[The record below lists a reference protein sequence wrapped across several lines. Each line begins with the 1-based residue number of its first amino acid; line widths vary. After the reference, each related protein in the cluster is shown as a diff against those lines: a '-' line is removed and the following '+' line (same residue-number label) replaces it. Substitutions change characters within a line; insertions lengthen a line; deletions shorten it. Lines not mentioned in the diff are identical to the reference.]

1 MRHNRQVIR
10 LLGLLKALQHGE
22 RPYVEQLAGRFHVRR
37 ETIYRDIRA
46 LEELGFPI
54 CGDIHG
60 IKSRPNL
67 PPDFSTQAVSIPFS
81 PSELLAITF
90 AASSTDHLTGTPLG
104 DDLRSAPE
112 KVRSHMPGPM
122 QDRFALTTPLFGP
135 YRKGAKSYKAH
146 KATIATLCQTML
158 ERHRCLV
165 EYQSPQRQSPSHFT
179 LDPYWLFEFQ
189 GGLYVFAYVP
199 IHEAVITLAVERIQ
213 QLTATNEPFTV
224 IDGFSFEAMR
234 DQAFGLTAETPMTVV
249 IRFSSAV
256 APYIR
261 ERIWHPTQQ
270 LTELRNGN
278 MTLRFRAGGAI
289 EITRWVL
296 SWGRDAT
303 VLQPKVL
310 RQQITEQ
317 LQAAAHLYQCGV
329 RCHRSRV
336 RCAPAVR

>member
-1 MRHNRQVIR
+1 MRRDRQVIR
-10 LLGLLKALQHGE
+10 LLGLLKALQQGE
-22 RPYVEQLAGRFHVRR
+22 HPHVAQLAGRFHVRR

-54 CGDIHG
+54 CGDAHG
-60 IKSRPNL
+60 IKSHPNL
-67 PPDFSTQAVSIPFS
+67 PPDFSTQAISIPFS
-81 PSELLAITF
+81 PSELLAIAF
-90 AASSTDHLTGTPLG
+90 AASATDHLTGTPLG
-104 DDLRSAPE
+104 DDLQSALE
-112 KVRSHMPGPM
+112 KVRSRLPGPV

-135 YRKGAKSYKAH
+135 YRKGAKSYRAH
-146 KATIATLCQTML
+146 KATIATLCQAML
-158 ERHRCLV
+158 ERHRCQV
-165 EYQSPQRQSPSHFT
+165 EYQSPQRTSPSHFT
-179 LDPYWLFEFQ
+179 LDPYRMFEFQ

-199 IHEAVITLAVERIQ
+199 GHDSVITLAVERIKE
-213 QLTATNEPFTV
+213 LTATNEPFTV
-224 IDGFSFEAMR
+224 IEGFSFEAMR
-234 DQAFGLTAETPMTVV
+234 DRAFGVTAETPMSVV

-278 MTLRFRAGGAI
+278 LTLRFRAGGAL

-310 RQQITEQ
+310 RQQIAEQ
-317 LQAAAHLYQCGV
+317 LQAAAHLY
-329 RCHRSRV
+329 R
-336 RCAPAVR
+336 